1 MAPWLFR
8 GSEGQQGGSRV
19 GMGDIPYLRALQ
31 RWGVH
36 MWTCRRGVL
45 VRAVT
50 KSVTFADH
58 PLATGKGVLS

>member
-1 MAPWLFR
+1 
-8 GSEGQQGGSRV
+8 
-19 GMGDIPYLRALQ
+19 MGDIPYLRALQ

-36 MWTCRRGVL
+36 TWTCRRGVL